1 MPPQPTGAALGD
13 RVTVHPAAAIAGR
26 IALPP
31 DKSIA
36 HRSAIFAALAN
47 GESEIV
53 GYSDAADPQSTL
65 ACLRRLGVRIEQ
77 EDESLR
83 VHGVGLGG
91 LKAPD
96 GPLDC
101 GNSGTTMR
109 LLAGVL
115 AGQRFSSTLVG
126 DASLSARPM
135 ERVAAPLREMGARIT
150 LTDGHAPIHIEP
162 ATLKGI
168 EYALPV
174 ASAQVKSCVL
184 LAGLYADGPTTVI
197 ETEPSRDH
205 TERHL
210 EVDVFE
216 MGGRRHL
223 TVDASHKPGYGLYV
237 VPKDVSA
244 AAFFLV
250 AAAIVPSAIL
260 EMPGVGLNPTR
271 AAVVDV
277 LRLMGAHVEIKD
289 ERERGGEPLGDLRTL
304 SQDGLHA
311 VDLGGRII
319 PNLIDEIPALAVA
332 MACAAGTSRISD
344 AAELRVKE
352 SDRLALTAR
361 MLRGFGVEV
370 EEHPDGL
377 TIHGRGERWAEG
389 QRPLSGGSTVETEG
403 DHRIAMA
410 AAVAAL
416 AADGST
422 TILDPACAAVSFP
435 TFWEEL
441 DGMTG
446 GMAIDG

>member
-1 MPPQPTGAALGD
+1 MHLKPLGD
-13 RVTVHPAAAIAGR
+13 RVRVQPAAAIAGR

-36 HRSAIFAALAN
+36 HRSALFAALAN

-65 ACLRRLGVRIEQ
+65 ACLRQLGVRID
-77 EDESLR
+77 EDEGSLR
-83 VHGVGLGG
+83 VHGVGLNG
-91 LKAPD
+91 LAAP
-96 GPLDC
+96 GAPLDC

-115 AGQRFSSTLVG
+115 AGQRFPSTLIG

-135 ERVAAPLREMGARIT
+135 ERIATPLREMGAQIT

-162 ATLKGI
+162 APLTGI
-168 EYALPV
+168 EYALAV

-184 LAGLYADGPTTVI
+184 LAGLYASGPTTVI

-210 EVDVFE
+210 EIAAFD
-216 MGGRRHL
+216 MGGQRHL
-223 TVDASHKPGYGLYV
+223 TVDPSHKPGYGLYV

-260 EMPGVGLNPTR
+260 EIPGVGLNPTR
-271 AAVVDV
+271 AAVLDV
-277 LRLMGAHVEIKD
+277 LRTMGAHIEVRD
-289 ERERGGEPLGDLRTL
+289 ERERGGEPLGDIRTF

-311 VDLGGRII
+311 VDVGGRVI
-319 PNLIDEIPALAVA
+319 PNLIDEIPVLAVA
-332 MACAAGTSRISD
+332 MACAAGTSRISG

-370 EEHPDGL
+370 EEHDDSL
-377 TIHGRGERWAEG
+377 TIHGRGKRWAEG
-389 QRPLSGGSTVETEG
+389 QRPLAGGSTVETEG

-410 AAVAAL
+410 GAIAAL
-416 AADGST
+416 AADGPT
-422 TILDPACAAVSFP
+422 TILDPGCAAVSFP
-435 TFWEEL
+435 TFWDEL

-446 GMAIDG
+446 GMALDS